1 MPVIIVD
8 THKYHEIRT
17 TPNGIFVTDRRIE
30 GNRSNSVKCQSYS
43 EAIKLINKDTN
54 RRII

>member
-1 MPVIIVD
+1 MPGIVVD

-30 GNRSNSVKCQSYS
+30 GNRSNSVKCQTYS

-54 RRII
+54 RRIT